1 MNHHA
6 SAHKKAPGVNG
17 GDVPVSSQPLNH
29 SAPPRRLQ
37 PPFAKSALERLPKFF
52 GLVVFLGDWNAAFA
66 DPRPTVLIPENA
78 DVLDY
83 DWSKI
88 FKATP
93 KREGHKIVI
102 VERGRVSEDHAKAV
116 AMALLAIGFGRVMV
130 SADGKFLEDGAP
142 LRGYGV
148 QP

>member
-1 MNHHA
+1 MRNNFQQKGRD
-6 SAHKKAPGVNG
+6 SAPGQFKN
-17 GDVPVSSQPLNH
+17 QQLNH
-29 SAPPRRLQ
+29 SHAPRRTQ
-37 PPFAKSALERLPKFF
+37 PPFAKSALERLPRFF
-52 GLVVFLGDWNAAFA
+52 CPVVYLGDWNAAFA
-66 DPRPTVLIPENA
+66 DPRPTALIPENA

-102 VERGRVSEDHAKAV
+102 VERGRVSEDRAKSV
-116 AMALLAIGFGRVMV
+116 RMSLLAIGFSRVIV
-130 SADGKFLEDGAP
+130 SADGRFLEDGCP
-142 LRGYGV
+142 LKVYGV

>member
-1 MNHHA
+1 MNPA
-6 SAHKKAPGVNG
+6 QQKGRVCAPGLHQKTQG
-17 GDVPVSSQPLNH
+17 NH
-29 SAPPRRLQ
+29 SGAPRRPQ
-37 PPFAKSALERLPKFF
+37 PPFAKLALERLPKFF

-66 DPRPTVLIPENA
+66 DPRPAVLIPENA

-102 VERGRVSEDHAKAV
+102 VERGRVSEDRAKAV
-116 AMALLAIGFGRVMV
+116 ATALLAIGFTRVNV
-130 SADGKFLEDGAP
+130 CADGRFLEDGCP
-142 LRGYGV
+142 LKVYGV